1 MEYYSRDFLSTTNKD
16 LSYRTVQETEELGSY
31 YDNFRFV
38 RIRVNHKDSE
48 LVFITFSR
56 MQDVMFI
63 TDKEQFQ
70 LEELSTKTAKGF
82 DDEDCSGHIRG
93 KTYIIDKESLR
104 RIAEAN
110 TLSIR
115 CSGNGL
121 PIHSWEHSE
130 KIVLYGLL
138 KYSPKVNPLTYFRAA
153 YNALYD
159 STAYVECA
167 NKVKLNFF
175 QRLRF

>member
-1 MEYYSRDFLSTTNKD
+1 MGYYSGLFLSTTNKD
-16 LSYRTVQETEELGSY
+16 RSYRTVQETERLGDY

-48 LVFITFSR
+48 LVFITFSN

-70 LEELSTKTAKGF
+70 LKELSTKTAKGF
-82 DDEDCSGHIRG
+82 DDEDCSGYIRG

-115 CSGNGL
+115 RSGNGC
-121 PIHSWEHSE
+121 PIYSWEHDE
-130 KIVLYGLL
+130 KYELGGLT

-167 NKVKLNFF
+167 NKVKRNFF
-175 QRLRF
+175 QRLKY